1 MTRALPIALLLL
13 GLSLTGC
20 GGGGEAERPSADPDG
35 RLVLVSGRDDHGL
48 VAHERVPV
56 YDGPA
61 SDERIGTVADGT
73 LARVDDGDGSWLHVA
88 TAEGPSVEGWVDDF
102 YLRGVVH
109 LVGDAPSCRA
119 RVDGRRVVAGLQV
132 VVDDLRGGR
141 VLVSGVARP
150 AVHGWAPRADVQELG
165 PQPPGCG
172 SDPPGSSHHSD

>member
-20 GGGGEAERPSADPDG
+20 GGGGAPEQASADPDG

-48 VAHERVPV
+48 VASERVPV

-61 SDERIGTVADGT
+61 SDEQVGTVADGT
-73 LARVDDGDGSWLHVA
+73 LARVDAGDGSWLHVA

-119 RVDGRRVVAGLQV
+119 RIDGRRVVAGLQV
-132 VVDDLRGGR
+132 VVEGLRDGQ
-141 VLVSGVARP
+141 VLVSGAARP
-150 AVHGWAPRADVQELG
+150 AVHGWVPRADVQELG

-172 SDPPGSSHHSD
+172 DGPPGSSHHSD